1 MNSNRVHRR
10 KQFSSCDACRKSRVA
25 CDALRKRSVHGASSL
40 ATCTRCAARNRQCS
54 FEWMK
59 KVVSRADGSSPSSDR
74 WNSLLSPPPSYG
86 RGQEDSFHLSPQFH
100 DLGAESSQHGVDG
113 SPAQA
118 DHGTPTP
125 SARSS
130 LTSLEVTDWL
140 RSMYEDVFEQVFG
153 SWLGNYSCPFSFG
166 ENGHLE
172 GGTSDNPRFSISV
185 SISSLCR
192 QFDQLMRD
200 LEKQSST
207 GSRAQPPTQAD
218 LVKEWQ
224 IETTLNQAIQTFSA
238 RWLPLTFEFDAE
250 KQAQT
255 PLIQSL
261 WRELRQNLPRSMNR
275 PCYRSMLSLYLFAM
289 VPVPVGIPEDEEE
302 NGVPAQVCVHAALQQ
317 VQFLRARQRSLE
329 FNGSKVSLLSDQAT
343 PISTPEQIRSEF
355 IHIESMIYW
364 AAMTFDTSSALTF
377 NTKSILSSGL
387 LGWEA
392 ESSWRM
398 VQTCTN
404 IFHEQS
410 ERWRTNGVL
419 VTEETANQII
429 GAAHAWKLRVWKM
442 GTILKEALREGH
454 GEDAVYHA
462 YSSAA
467 EAIRQFNVTYR
478 PLLAAFFIFLSGF
491 EKQDWVL
498 IVLFFATDELM
509 VHHHLS
515 ILIMIDAIEIASR
528 EDILEKMSVTKSD
541 AQGSLLNCLQ
551 FGLSNHFT
559 IPTRQGS
566 DYSVGPFPLVAIDP
580 YPHHL
585 LAGVQLLWKG
595 IERDFDDGQIDQTT
609 CENLQSILLQTL
621 ELLPQT
627 SKSVRKGTEQARLAF
642 LRRGVPS
649 SGSSI

>member
-1 MNSNRVHRR
+1 MSSERAHRR

-25 CDALRKRSVHGASSL
+25 CDALRRRSMHGVSSV

-86 RGQEDSFHLSPQFH
+86 RSQGNSFHLSPQFH
-100 DLGAESSQHGVDG
+100 DLGAETPHNGVDS
-113 SPAQA
+113 SPARG
-118 DHGTPTP
+118 DHGTPTQ
-125 SARSS
+125 SVRSS
-130 LTSLEVTDWL
+130 MVSLDVTDWL

-153 SWLGNYSCPFSFG
+153 SWLGSYSCPFSFG

-172 GGTSDNPRFSISV
+172 GGTSDNPRFSVSV

-192 QFDQLMRD
+192 QFDQLMKD
-200 LEKQSST
+200 LEKQSAS
-207 GSRAQPPTQAD
+207 GSRAQPPTQAE

-238 RWLPLTFEFDAE
+238 RWLPLTFLSETE

-261 WRELRQNLPRSMNR
+261 WRELRQNVPKSMNR

-289 VPVPVGIPEDEEE
+289 VPVPVGIPEEEEE

-410 ERWRTNGVL
+410 ETWRSSGVL

-462 YSSAA
+462 YTSAA

-478 PLLAAFFIFLSGF
+478 PLLAACERRLQFLSQQT
-491 EKQDWVL
+491 KLRWY
-498 IVLFFATDELM
+498 ELM

-551 FGLSNHFT
+551 FGLSNYFT

-566 DYSVGPFPLVAIDP
+566 DNQPGPFPLVAIDP

-595 IERDFDDGQIDQTT
+595 IERDFDDGQMDQTT

-642 LRRGVPS
+642 LRREVHS
-649 SGSSI
+649 ADLSI

>member
-1 MNSNRVHRR
+1 MHAGRIHRR
-10 KQFSSCDACRKSRVA
+10 KQFSSCDLCRKSRVA
-25 CDALRKRSVHGASSL
+25 CDALRRRPATGESSVAACS
-40 ATCTRCAARNRQCS
+40 RCAARNRHCS

-74 WNSLLSPPPSYG
+74 WDQLLSPPPTYG
-86 RGQEDSFHLSPQFH
+86 G
-100 DLGAESSQHGVDG
+100 GQHGGLNLTPQLDPLAEG
-113 SPAQA
+113 SSINSADDVPLHS

-125 SARSS
+125 SARSQIICR
-130 LTSLEVTDWL
+130 EVADWL
-140 RSMYEDVFEQVFG
+140 RLMYEDVFEQVFG
-153 SWLGNYSCPFSFG
+153 SWLGNYSCPFAFG

-172 GGTSDNPRFSISV
+172 SSASHQGELSLSV

-192 QFDQLMRD
+192 QFDQLMKD
-200 LEKQSST
+200 LERQGQS
-207 GSRAQPPTQAD
+207 GARAQPPTQAE
-218 LVKEWQ
+218 LMKEWQ
-224 IETTLNQAIQTFSA
+224 IENTLNQAVQTFSA
-238 RWLPLTFEFDAE
+238 RWLPLTFYSADQ
-250 KQAQT
+250 KLAQT

-261 WRELRQNLPRSMNR
+261 WRELGKNLPRSMNR
-275 PCYRSMLSLYLFAM
+275 PCYRSMLSLYLYAM

-302 NGVPAQVCVHAALQQ
+302 NSIPAQVCVQAALQQ

-329 FNGSKVSLLSDQAT
+329 FNGSKVSLLSDQAA

-355 IHIESMIYW
+355 MNIESMIYW
-364 AAMTFDTSSALTF
+364 AALTFDTSSSLTF
-377 NTKSILSSGL
+377 NTKSVLSSGL
-387 LGWEA
+387 LGWES

-410 ERWRTNGVL
+410 ERWRVHGVL

-429 GAAHAWKLRVWKM
+429 AAAQAWKLRVWKM

-454 GEDAVYHA
+454 GEDAVHHA
-462 YSSAA
+462 HTSAA

-478 PLLAAFFIFLSGF
+478 PLLAACERRLQFLSQHT
-491 EKQDWVL
+491 KLRWY
-498 IVLFFATDELM
+498 ELM
-509 VHHHLS
+509 VHHHLC

-551 FGLSNHFT
+551 FGLSNQYT
-559 IPTRQGS
+559 IPTRQGLDS
-566 DYSVGPFPLVAIDP
+566 DSSDGSFPLVAIDP
-580 YPHHL
+580 YPHHV

-595 IERDFDDGQIDQTT
+595 IERDYDDGQMDQTT

-627 SKSVRKGTEQARLAF
+627 SKSVYKGTEQAQLA
-642 LRRGVPS
+642 
-649 SGSSI
+649 SIRQQ

>member
-1 MNSNRVHRR
+1 MHTDRVHRR
-10 KQFSSCDACRKSRVA
+10 RQFSSCDACRKSRVA
-25 CDALRKRSVHGASSL
+25 CDALRRRPATEESSV
-40 ATCTRCAARNRQCS
+40 ATCSRCAARNRHCS

-59 KVVSRADGSSPSSDR
+59 KVVARADGSSPASDR
-74 WNSLLSPPPSYG
+74 WNPLLSPPPSYG
-86 RGQEDSFHLSPQFH
+86 RSQEEGFNLSPHFN
-100 DLGAESSQHGVDG
+100 DPGGDSPRTGVDD
-113 SPAQA
+113 SPVHR

-130 LTSLEVTDWL
+130 LVSLEVSNWL

-172 GGTSDNPRFSISV
+172 GGASDHPGFSLSV

-192 QFDQLMRD
+192 QFDQLMKD
-200 LEKQSST
+200 LEKQGPT
-207 GSRAQPPTQAD
+207 GARTHPPTQAE

-238 RWLPLTFEFDAE
+238 RWLPLTYHLNEQ
-250 KQAQT
+250 KLAQT

-261 WRELRQNLPRSMNR
+261 WRELRQNLLKSMNR

-302 NGVPAQVCVHAALQQ
+302 SGVPAQVCVQAALQQ
-317 VQFLRARQRSLE
+317 VQYLRARQRSLE
-329 FNGSKVSLLSDQAT
+329 FNGSKVSLLSDQAA

-355 IHIESMIYW
+355 MHIESMIYW

-377 NTKSILSSGL
+377 NTKSVLSSGL

-410 ERWRTNGVL
+410 ERWRTHGVL

-462 YSSAA
+462 HTSAA

-478 PLLAAFFIFLSGF
+478 PLLAACERRLQFLSQHT
-491 EKQDWVL
+491 KLRWY
-498 IVLFFATDELM
+498 ELM

-559 IPTRQGS
+559 IPTRQGPDS
-566 DYSVGPFPLVAIDP
+566 TSGSFPLVAIDP

-595 IERDFDDGQIDQTT
+595 IERDFDDGQMDQTT

-627 SKSVRKGTEQARLAF
+627 SKSVRKGTEQAQFAF
-642 LRRGVPS
+642 LRQER
-649 SGSSI
+649 

>member
-1 MNSNRVHRR
+1 MEE
-10 KQFSSCDACRKSRVA
+10 
-25 CDALRKRSVHGASSL
+25 GASDHPGFSL
-40 ATCTRCAARNRQCS
+40 
-54 FEWMK
+54 
-59 KVVSRADGSSPSSDR
+59 
-74 WNSLLSPPPSYG
+74 
-86 RGQEDSFHLSPQFH
+86 
-100 DLGAESSQHGVDG
+100 
-113 SPAQA
+113 
-118 DHGTPTP
+118 
-125 SARSS
+125 
-130 LTSLEVTDWL
+130 
-140 RSMYEDVFEQVFG
+140 
-153 SWLGNYSCPFSFG
+153 
-166 ENGHLE
+166 
-172 GGTSDNPRFSISV
+172 SV

-192 QFDQLMRD
+192 QFDQLMKD
-200 LEKQSST
+200 LEKQGPASA
-207 GSRAQPPTQAD
+207 RAHPPTQAE

-238 RWLPLTFEFDAE
+238 RWLPLTFNSPDQ
-250 KQAQT
+250 KLAQT

-261 WRELRQNLPRSMNR
+261 WRELRQNLLKSMNR

-302 NGVPAQVCVHAALQQ
+302 SGVPAQVCVQAALQQ
-317 VQFLRARQRSLE
+317 VQYLRARQRSLE
-329 FNGSKVSLLSDQAT
+329 FNGSKVSLLSDRAT

-355 IHIESMIYW
+355 MHIESMIYW

-377 NTKSILSSGL
+377 NTKSVLSSGL

-410 ERWRTNGVL
+410 ERWRTHGVL

-462 YSSAA
+462 YTSAA

-478 PLLAAFFIFLSGF
+478 PLLAACERRLQFLSQHTKLRWC
-491 EKQDWVL
+491 EYLPSTTLSPYCRPRIL
-498 IVLFFATDELM
+498 IFFFLHKDELM

-566 DYSVGPFPLVAIDP
+566 DSSTGSFPLVAIDP

-595 IERDFDDGQIDQTT
+595 IERDFDDGHMDQTT
-609 CENLQSILLQTL
+609 CENLQSILIQTL

-627 SKSVRKGTEQARLAF
+627 SKSVRKGTERAQFAF
-642 LRRGVPS
+642 LRQER
-649 SGSSI
+649 